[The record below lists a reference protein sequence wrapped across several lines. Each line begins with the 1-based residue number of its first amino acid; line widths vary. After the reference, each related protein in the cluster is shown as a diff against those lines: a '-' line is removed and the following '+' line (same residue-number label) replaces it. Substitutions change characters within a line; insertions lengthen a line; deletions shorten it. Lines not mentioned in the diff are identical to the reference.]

1 MLIEPFFNYKYVI
14 RFILLNKINFINTF
28 NLPKF
33 KKLIFFFNLSKIEDL
48 NDIQLYN
55 YFYLIKFFFGRNSFF
70 SKIKKYYLLGT
81 WYYNFNIQLFIYD
94 NQKILSLLYYLFN
107 NIIVNVEKNLL
118 YLSIK
123 GKKINIFSLIIKDK
137 NIYSE
142 LKTNLGL
149 FNIKK
154 NFSINLYFFGNKLI
168 NNKLLMKNIK
178 YI

>member
-1 MLIEPFFNYKYVI
+1 MLIDSFFNYKYVT
-14 RFILLNKINFINTF
+14 RFVLLNKIFHANTYD
-28 NLPKF
+28 LPRLKR
-33 KKLIFFFNLSKIEDL
+33 LNFFFNLSKIEDL

-55 YFYLIKFFFGRNSFF
+55 YFYLIKFFFGRSSFF

-81 WYYNFNIQLFIYD
+81 WYYNFNVQLFIND
-94 NQKILSLLYYLFN
+94 NYMIYNLLYYLFN
-107 NIIVNVEKNLL
+107 NIVVNVEKNLL
-118 YLSIK
+118 YLAIK
-123 GKKINIFSLIIKDK
+123 GEKINIFSLVIKDK

-154 NFSINLYFFGNKLI
+154 DFRINLYFLGTRLLD
-168 NNKLLMKNIK
+168 NKLLMKNIK